1 MLNLESIEFK
11 NTQNVWKDCL
21 EVCRVSSKSPSRVRK
36 KKVEESTFLSSMI
49 VPKQIVDEYIFQKEK
64 KKIELVIIPGLK
76 VERQGANRG

>member
-1 MLNLESIEFK
+1 M
-11 NTQNVWKDCL
+11 
-21 EVCRVSSKSPSRVRK
+21 
-36 KKVEESTFLSSMI
+36 EESTFLSSMI